1 MQRMGH
7 APRNALVLIAALNR
21 LCIQAR
27 SAGCYRAHLP
37 TAMSPGDICVAES
50 HRDIRVCAYSQQ
62 QVCRVL
68 HPLSASVALN
78 ALETTDLIAST
89 FYVCYTQADTFAQ
102 SHYSR
107 STLVNIT
114 QSSCE
119 ARLQNVCSQVDG
131 SPEQPSP
138 PLCCRS

>member
-89 FYVCYTQADTFAQ
+89 FSVCAGRHIRSVALQSQHASEYYTI
-102 SHYSR
+102 
-107 STLVNIT
+107 L
-114 QSSCE
+114 
-119 ARLQNVCSQVDG
+119 L
-131 SPEQPSP
+131 
-138 PLCCRS
+138 